1 MNLMCI
7 SGVLRSIYRNH
18 GIHGRH
24 GIGNEKRPC
33 KMSPNRRILLNIV
46 ATYGRSLYALVCGLF
61 TARWVLA
68 ALGKQDF
75 GLYGVVGGM
84 TVFIAFLNN
93 LLSIATGRFYAFAE
107 GQALKSAEEGQEEAG
122 LEECRRWFSSAVLLH
137 TLIPVGLV
145 VVGYPLGLYAVE
157 HWLTIPADR
166 MSSCIWV
173 FRFVCIS
180 CFVGMVNVPFQA
192 MYTAKQY
199 IAELTVYGVA
209 ATTAN
214 VFFMY
219 FMVTHPGDW
228 LTKYALWMCLVAV
241 VPQLIICIRA
251 IKIFPECRFRLT
263 YALDW
268 SRAGRLA
275 AFASWQA
282 FGGLGA
288 IFRGQG
294 IQILVNKYFGPAY
307 NASMS
312 IANQV
317 SAQSQT
323 LSGAMMGAFA
333 PAITT
338 ACGAGR
344 YDEMRALAYRTCK
357 FGILLS
363 LIFVLPL
370 ALELRTILDLWLV
383 NPPPYTAELC
393 WCILLMA
400 IIDKSAAG
408 HMLAV
413 AAKGKIAAYQ
423 TFLGGSLI
431 LTLPLAWIFVVRDLG
446 FVSVGWAMVVT
457 MAMCAWGRVWF
468 ARRLVGMGARCWLFK
483 IMVPI
488 TIVAIVAGGFGY
500 ISRFA
505 MKPSLPRIGLTTL
518 ICELVFLP
526 LAWFIRLDSAERAYI
541 TLRLKRLVNP

>member
-1 MNLMCI
+1 M
-7 SGVLRSIYRNH
+7 
-18 GIHGRH
+18 
-24 GIGNEKRPC
+24 
-33 KMSPNRRILLNIV
+33 
-46 ATYGRSLYALVCGLF
+46 
-61 TARWVLA
+61 LA
-68 ALGKQDF
+68 ALGKTDF

-84 TVFIAFLNN
+84 TVFITFLNG

-107 GQALKSAEEGQEEAG
+107 GQAQKSASEGHAEAG
-122 LEECRRWFSSAVLLH
+122 LEECRKWFSTAVLLH
-137 TLIPVGLV
+137 TVVPFILIIL
-145 VVGYPLGLYAVE
+145 GYPLGMYAVE
-157 HWLTIPADR
+157 NWLTIPLDR
-166 MSSCIWV
+166 LDACRWV

-180 CFVGMVNVPFQA
+180 CFVGMINVPFQA

-199 IAELTVYGVA
+199 IAELTIYGIA

-228 LTKYALWMCLVAV
+228 LARYALWMCLVSV
-241 VPQLIICIRA
+241 VPQMIICLRA
-251 IKIFPECRFRLT
+251 TKVFPECQFRLS
-263 YALDW
+263 YAW
-268 SRAGRLA
+268 NKGRVSELSSF
-275 AFASWQA
+275 AFWQA

-317 SAQSQT
+317 AAQSQT
-323 LSGAMMGAFA
+323 LSGAMQGAFA

-338 ACGAGR
+338 ACGPGR

-357 FGILLS
+357 FGMLLA

-370 ALELRTILDLWLV
+370 ALELRTILNLWLV
-383 NPPPYTAELC
+383 DPPPYTAELC
-393 WCILLMA
+393 WCILLMS
-400 IIDKSAAG
+400 IVDKSASG

-431 LTLPLAWIFVVRDLG
+431 LTLPLAWFMVAKGFG
-446 FVSVGWAMVVT
+446 FVSIGWAMVLT
-457 MAMCAWGRVWF
+457 MMMCSWGRVWF
-468 ARRLVGMGARCWLFK
+468 ARKLVGMSARYWMFK
-483 IMVPI
+483 IMLPAGIVVGVVGAAGYLPHFVLTSGLLRI
-488 TIVAIVAGGFGY
+488 FVTTIVCEA
-500 ISRFA
+500 
-505 MKPSLPRIGLTTL
+505 LL
-518 ICELVFLP
+518 IP
-526 LAWFIRLDSAERAYI
+526 LAWFVLLDSSERLYLTNRIARF
-541 TLRLKRLVNP
+541 LHK

>member
-1 MNLMCI
+1 M
-7 SGVLRSIYRNH
+7 
-18 GIHGRH
+18 
-24 GIGNEKRPC
+24 
-33 KMSPNRRILLNIV
+33 
-46 ATYGRSLYALVCGLF
+46 
-61 TARWVLA
+61 LA

-107 GQALKSAEEGQEEAG
+107 GQALKSAEEGQSKAG
-122 LEECRRWFSSAVLLH
+122 LEECRRWFSTAALLH
-137 TLIPVGLV
+137 TLIPVVLV
-145 VVGYPLGLYAVE
+145 AVGYPLGLYAVE

-166 MSSCIWV
+166 INVCVWV

-214 VFFMY
+214 MFFMY

-228 LTKYALWMCLVAV
+228 LAKYALWMCLVAV

-251 IKIFPECRFRLT
+251 LKIFPECRFRLM
-263 YALDW
+263 YALDRR
-268 SRAGRLA
+268 RAGQLA

-317 SAQSQT
+317 SSQSQT

-344 YDEMRALAYRTCK
+344 YEEMRALAYRTCK
-357 FGILLS
+357 FGILLA

-370 ALELRTILDLWLV
+370 ALELRTILKLWLV
-383 NPPPYTAELC
+383 DPPPYTAELC

-423 TFLGGSLI
+423 IFLGGSLI
-431 LTLPLAWIFVVRDLG
+431 ITLPLAWIFVVRDWG
-446 FVSVGWAMVVT
+446 FSSIGWAMVIT
-457 MAMCAWGRVWF
+457 MFMCSWGRVWF
-468 ARRLVGMGARCWLFK
+468 ARRLAGMSARYWAFK
-483 IMVPI
+483 IMLPTVC
-488 TIVAIVAGGFGY
+488 VAVATVAAGF
-500 ISRFA
+500 SARFLMA
-505 MKPSLPRIGLTTL
+505 SGMLRIGITTL
-518 ICELVFLP
+518 VCESVLLP
-526 LAWFIRLDSAERAYI
+526 MAWYLLLDSGERQYVSSK
-541 TLRLKRLVNP
+541 LKCLFG

>member
-1 MNLMCI
+1 
-7 SGVLRSIYRNH
+7 
-18 GIHGRH
+18 
-24 GIGNEKRPC
+24 
-33 KMSPNRRILLNIV
+33 MSPNRRIILNIV

-107 GQALKSAEEGQEEAG
+107 GQALKSAEEGQVKAG
-122 LEECRRWFSSAVLLH
+122 LEECRRWFSTAVLLH

-145 VVGYPLGLYAVE
+145 AVGYPLGLYAVE

-166 MSSCIWV
+166 MDACLWV

-199 IAELTVYGVA
+199 IAELTIYGVV

-294 IQILVNKYFGPAY
+294 IQILVNKYFGPDY
-307 NASMS
+307 NASIS

-317 SAQSQT
+317 SSQSQT

-338 ACGAGR
+338 ACGAGK

-357 FGILLS
+357 FGMLLA
-363 LIFVLPL
+363 LVFVLPL
-370 ALELRTILDLWLV
+370 ALELRSILNLWLV
-383 NPPPYTAELC
+383 DPPPFTAELC

-413 AAKGKIAAYQ
+413 AASGKIAVYQ

-431 LTLPLAWIFVVRDLG
+431 LTLPLAWFFVVRDWG
-446 FVSVGWAMVVT
+446 FVSIGWAMVTT

-468 ARRLVGMGARCWLFK
+468 ARKLVGMSVRYWMFK
-483 IMVPI
+483 IMLPVSL
-488 TIVAIVAGGFGY
+488 VVGVVGLVGY
-500 ISRFA
+500 LPHFVLVSG
-505 MKPSLPRIGLTTL
+505 LPRIFATTIVCEVLLLPIAWLVLLDASERLFLSSRIYGLL
-518 ICELVFLP
+518 H
-526 LAWFIRLDSAERAYI
+526 
-541 TLRLKRLVNP
+541 K

>member
-1 MNLMCI
+1 MNI
-7 SGVLRSIYRNH
+7 I
-18 GIHGRH
+18 
-24 GIGNEKRPC
+24 
-33 KMSPNRRILLNIV
+33 

-61 TARWVLA
+61 ISRWVLA
-68 ALGKQDF
+68 ALGKTDF

-84 TVFIAFLNN
+84 TVFITFLNG

-107 GQALKSAEEGQEEAG
+107 GQALKSASEGHAEAG
-122 LEECRRWFSSAVLLH
+122 LEECRKWFSTAVLLH
-137 TLIPVGLV
+137 TVVPFILIIL
-145 VVGYPLGLYAVE
+145 GYPLGMYAVE
-157 HWLTIPADR
+157 NWLTIPLDR
-166 MSSCIWV
+166 LDACRWV

-180 CFVGMVNVPFQA
+180 CFVGMINVPFQA

-199 IAELTVYGVA
+199 IAELTIYGIA

-228 LTKYALWMCLVAV
+228 LARYALWMCLVSV
-241 VPQLIICIRA
+241 VPQMIICLRA
-251 IKIFPECRFRLT
+251 TKVFPECQFRLS
-263 YALDW
+263 YAW
-268 SRAGRLA
+268 NKGRVSELSSF
-275 AFASWQA
+275 AFWQA

-317 SAQSQT
+317 AAQSQT
-323 LSGAMMGAFA
+323 LSGAMQGAFA

-357 FGILLS
+357 FGMLLA

-370 ALELRTILDLWLV
+370 ALELRTILNLWLV
-383 NPPPYTAELC
+383 DPPPYTAELC
-393 WCILLMA
+393 WCILLMS
-400 IIDKSAAG
+400 IVDKSASG

-423 TFLGGSLI
+423 TFLGSSLI
-431 LTLPLAWIFVVRDLG
+431 LTLPLAWVMVAKGIG
-446 FVSVGWAMVVT
+446 FVSIGWAMVLT
-457 MAMCAWGRVWF
+457 MMICSWGRVWF
-468 ARRLVGMGARCWLFK
+468 ARKLVGMSARYWMFK
-483 IMVPI
+483 IMLPVG
-488 TIVAIVAGGFGY
+488 IVVGVVAAAGY
-500 ISRFA
+500 LPHLVLTSG
-505 MKPSLPRIGLTTL
+505 LPRIFVTT
-518 ICELVFLP
+518 IVCEVLLLP
-526 LAWFIRLDSAERAYI
+526 LAWFVLLDSSERLYLTNRIARF
-541 TLRLKRLVNP
+541 LHK

>member
-1 MNLMCI
+1 MTAN
-7 SGVLRSIYRNH
+7 
-18 GIHGRH
+18 
-24 GIGNEKRPC
+24 KR
-33 KMSPNRRILLNIV
+33 IFLNVI

-61 TARWVLA
+61 ISRWVLA
-68 ALGKQDF
+68 ALGKTDF

-84 TVFIAFLNN
+84 TVFITFLNG

-107 GQALKSAEEGQEEAG
+107 GQALKSDSEGHAEAG
-122 LEECRRWFSSAVLLH
+122 LEECRKWFSTAVLLH
-137 TLIPVGLV
+137 TVVPFILIIL
-145 VVGYPLGLYAVE
+145 GYPLGMYAVE
-157 HWLTIPADR
+157 NWLTIPLDR
-166 MSSCIWV
+166 LDACRWV

-180 CFVGMVNVPFQA
+180 CFVGMINVPFQA

-199 IAELTVYGVA
+199 IAELTIYGIA

-228 LTKYALWMCLVAV
+228 LARYALWMCLVSV
-241 VPQLIICIRA
+241 VPQMIICLRA
-251 IKIFPECRFRLT
+251 TKVFPECQFRLS
-263 YALDW
+263 YAW
-268 SRAGRLA
+268 NKGRVSELSSF
-275 AFASWQA
+275 AFWQA

-323 LSGAMMGAFA
+323 LSGAMQGAFA

-357 FGILLS
+357 FGMLLA
-363 LIFVLPL
+363 LVFVLPL
-370 ALELRTILDLWLV
+370 ALELREVLNLWLID
-383 NPPPYTAELC
+383 PPPYTAELC
-393 WCILLMA
+393 WCILLMS
-400 IIDKSAAG
+400 IVDKSASG

-423 TFLGGSLI
+423 TFLGSSLI
-431 LTLPLAWIFVVRDLG
+431 LTLPLAWVMVAKGIG
-446 FVSVGWAMVVT
+446 FVSIGWAMVLT
-457 MAMCAWGRVWF
+457 MMICSWGRVWF
-468 ARRLVGMGARCWLFK
+468 ARKLVGMSARYWMFK
-483 IMVPI
+483 IMLPVG
-488 TIVAIVAGGFGY
+488 IVVGVVAAAGY
-500 ISRFA
+500 LPHLVLTSG
-505 MKPSLPRIGLTTL
+505 LPRIFVTT
-518 ICELVFLP
+518 IVCEVLLLP
-526 LAWFIRLDSAERAYI
+526 LAWFVLLDSSERLYLTNRIARF
-541 TLRLKRLVNP
+541 LHK

>member
-1 MNLMCI
+1 MT
-7 SGVLRSIYRNH
+7 
-18 GIHGRH
+18 
-24 GIGNEKRPC
+24 K
-33 KMSPNRRILLNIV
+33 NRRIFLNII

-61 TARWVLA
+61 ISRWVLA
-68 ALGKQDF
+68 ALGKTDF

-84 TVFIAFLNN
+84 TVFITFLNM
-93 LLSIATGRFYAFAE
+93 LLSVATGRFYAYAVGQAQKCAAE
-107 GQALKSAEEGQEEAG
+107 GQVGVG
-122 LEECRRWFSSAVLLH
+122 LEECRKWFSTAVMLH
-137 TLIPVGLV
+137 TIVPLVLIVA
-145 VVGYPLGLYAVE
+145 GYPLGLYAVE
-157 HWLTIPADR
+157 HWLMIPLDR
-166 MSSCIWV
+166 LEACQWV

-199 IAELTVYGVA
+199 IAELTIYGVA

-228 LTKYALWMCLVAV
+228 LAKYALWMCLVSV
-241 VPQLIICIRA
+241 VPQVIICLRA
-251 IKIFPECRFRLT
+251 LKVFPECRFRFS
-263 YALDW
+263 YAW
-268 SRAGRLA
+268 NKGRVLELSSF
-275 AFASWQA
+275 AFWQV
-282 FGGLGA
+282 FGGLGV
-288 IFRGQG
+288 ILRGQG
-294 IQILVNKYFGPAY
+294 IQILVNKYFGPDY

-323 LSGAMMGAFA
+323 LSSAMQGAFA

-338 ACGAGR
+338 AYGAGR
-344 YDEMRALAYRTCK
+344 SDEMRALAYRTCK
-357 FGILLS
+357 FGMLLA

-370 ALELRTILDLWLV
+370 ALELRTVLNIWLV
-383 NPPPYTAELC
+383 DPPPYTAELC

-431 LTLPLAWIFVVRDLG
+431 LTLPLAWFMVAKG
-446 FVSVGWAMVVT
+446 FGIVSIGWAMVLT
-457 MAMCAWGRVWF
+457 MMMCSWGRVWF
-468 ARRLVGMGARCWLFK
+468 ARKLVGMSARYWMFK
-483 IMVPI
+483 IMLPVGIVVGVVGMAGYLPHFVLASGLPRVFVT
-488 TIVAIVAGGFGY
+488 TIV
-500 ISRFA
+500 
-505 MKPSLPRIGLTTL
+505 
-518 ICELVFLP
+518 CEVLLFP
-526 LAWFIRLDSAERAYI
+526 LAWFVLLDASERLYLTNRI
-541 TLRLKRLVNP
+541 GRLLHK

>member
-1 MNLMCI
+1 
-7 SGVLRSIYRNH
+7 
-18 GIHGRH
+18 
-24 GIGNEKRPC
+24 
-33 KMSPNRRILLNIV
+33 MSPNRRIFLNIA

-61 TARWVLA
+61 ISRWVLA
-68 ALGKQDF
+68 ALGKTDF

-84 TVFIAFLNN
+84 TVFITFLNG

-107 GQALKSAEEGQEEAG
+107 GQALKSASEGHAEAG
-122 LEECRRWFSSAVLLH
+122 LDECRKWFSTAVLVH
-137 TLIPVGLV
+137 TVVPFILIIL
-145 VVGYPLGLYAVE
+145 GYPLGMYAVE
-157 HWLTIPADR
+157 NWLTIPLDR
-166 MSSCIWV
+166 LDACRWV

-180 CFVGMVNVPFQA
+180 CFVGMINVPFQA

-199 IAELTVYGVA
+199 IAELTIYGIA

-228 LTKYALWMCLVAV
+228 LARYALWMCLVSV
-241 VPQLIICIRA
+241 VPQMIICLRA
-251 IKIFPECRFRLT
+251 TKVFPECQFRLS
-263 YALDW
+263 YAW
-268 SRAGRLA
+268 NKGRVSELSSF
-275 AFASWQA
+275 AFWQA

-317 SAQSQT
+317 AAQSQT
-323 LSGAMMGAFA
+323 LSGAMQGAFA

-357 FGILLS
+357 FGMLLA

-370 ALELRTILDLWLV
+370 ALELRTVLNLWLV
-383 NPPPYTAELC
+383 DPPPYTAELC
-393 WCILLMA
+393 WCILLMD
-400 IIDKSAAG
+400 IIDKSASG

-431 LTLPLAWIFVVRDLG
+431 LTLPLAWFLVAKGFG
-446 FVSVGWAMVVT
+446 FVSIGWAMVLT
-457 MAMCAWGRVWF
+457 MMMCSWGRVWF
-468 ARRLVGMGARCWLFK
+468 ARKLVGMSARYWLFK
-483 IMVPI
+483 IMLPVGF
-488 TIVAIVAGGFGY
+488 VVGVVGAAGYLPHFVLTSG
-500 ISRFA
+500 
-505 MKPSLPRIGLTTL
+505 LPRIFVTT
-518 ICELVFLP
+518 IVCEVLLLP
-526 LAWFIRLDSAERAYI
+526 LAWFVLLDSSERLYLTNRIARF
-541 TLRLKRLVNP
+541 LHK

>member
-1 MNLMCI
+1 MYI
-7 SGVLRSIYRNH
+7 SGVLKSIFRNH

-84 TVFIAFLNN
+84 TVFISFLNT
-93 LLSIATGRFYAFAE
+93 LLSVATGRFYAFAE
-107 GQALKSAEEGQEEAG
+107 GQAQKAAENRDAQTG
-122 LEECRRWFSSAVLLH
+122 LEECRKWFSTAVFLH
-137 TLIPVGLV
+137 TTVSVALV
-145 VVGYPLGLYAVE
+145 IVGYPLGLYAVE
-157 HWLTIPADR
+157 HWLTIPPER
-166 MSSCIWV
+166 MDACVWV

-199 IAELTVYGVA
+199 IAELTIYGVA

-219 FMVTHPGDW
+219 FMVTHPSDW
-228 LTKYALWMCLVAV
+228 LAKYALWMCLVSI
-241 VPQLIICIRA
+241 VPQILICLRA
-251 IKIFPECRFRLT
+251 LKVFPECRFVVQ
-263 YALDW
+263 YAW
-268 SRAGRLA
+268 KRSRVVQLSSF
-275 AFASWQA
+275 AFWQA

-294 IQILVNKYFGPAY
+294 IQILVNKYFGPSY

-323 LSGAMMGAFA
+323 LSGAMLGAFA

-338 ACGAGR
+338 ACGAGK
-344 YDEMRALAYRTCK
+344 YEEMRTLAYRTCK
-357 FGILLS
+357 FGMLLA
-363 LIFVLPL
+363 LVFVLPL
-370 ALELRTILDLWLV
+370 VLELRTILDLWLV
-383 NPPPYTAELC
+383 DPPPYTAELC

-400 IIDKSAAG
+400 VIDKSTAG
-408 HMLAV
+408 QMLAV

-431 LTLPLAWIFVVRDLG
+431 LTLPLAWFMVAKGCG
-446 FVSVGWAMVVT
+446 FVAIGWAMVLT
-457 MAMCAWGRVWF
+457 MMMCSWGRVWF
-468 ARRLVGMGARCWLFK
+468 ARRLVGMSARYWLFR
-483 IMVPI
+483 IMIPAA
-488 TIVAIVAGGFGY
+488 IVSLVAGGCGY
-500 ISRFA
+500 LARFA
-505 MKPSLPRIGLTTL
+505 MNLNLPRIGLTTL
-518 ICELVFLP
+518 LCELAFLP
-526 LAWFIRLDSAERAYI
+526 LTWFLLLDCMERDYI
-541 TLRLKRLVNP
+541 SLRVKRFVESFIK

>member
-1 MNLMCI
+1 
-7 SGVLRSIYRNH
+7 
-18 GIHGRH
+18 
-24 GIGNEKRPC
+24 
-33 KMSPNRRILLNIV
+33 MSPNRRIFVNIV

-61 TARWVLA
+61 ISRWVLA
-68 ALGKQDF
+68 ALGKTDF

-84 TVFIAFLNN
+84 TVFITFLNG
-93 LLSIATGRFYAFAE
+93 LLSIATGRFYAYAE
-107 GQALKSAEEGQEEAG
+107 GQAQKYAAEGQVEAG
-122 LEECRRWFSSAVLLH
+122 LEECRKWFSTAVMLH
-137 TLIPVGLV
+137 TVVPVILIM
-145 VVGYPLGLYAVE
+145 VGYPLGMYAVE
-157 HWLTIPADR
+157 NWLTIPSERLDACR
-166 MSSCIWV
+166 WV

-180 CFVGMVNVPFQA
+180 CFVGMINVPFQA

-199 IAELTVYGVA
+199 IAELTIYGVA

-228 LTKYALWMCLVAV
+228 LAKYALWMCLVSV
-241 VPQLIICIRA
+241 VPQVIICLRA
-251 IKIFPECRFRLT
+251 IKVFPECRFQML
-263 YALDW
+263 YAWNRD
-268 SRAGRLA
+268 RMFKLA
-275 AFASWQA
+275 SFAFWQS
-282 FGGLGA
+282 FGGLGG
-288 IFRGQG
+288 ILRGQG
-294 IQILVNKYFGPAY
+294 IQILVNKYFGPSY

-317 SAQSQT
+317 SAHSQT

-344 YDEMRALAYRTCK
+344 YEEMRALAYRTCK
-357 FGILLS
+357 FGMLLA

-370 ALELRTILDLWLV
+370 ALELRTVLNLWLV

-393 WCILLMA
+393 WCILLMT

-413 AAKGKIAAYQ
+413 AAKGKIAVYQ

-431 LTLPLAWIFVVRDLG
+431 LTLPLAWYMVAKGSG

-457 MAMCAWGRVWF
+457 MAMCSWGRVWF
-468 ARRLVGMGARCWLFK
+468 ARKLVGMSARYWLIR
-483 IMVPI
+483 IMSPVCLMTSSI
-488 TIVAIVAGGFGY
+488 
-500 ISRFA
+500 
-505 MKPSLPRIGLTTL
+505 LLIGRLIHTL
-518 ICELVFLP
+518 ISPILLRFTMTVVSCEIILFVVSWFVILDCSERSFLVSR
-526 LAWFIRLDSAERAYI
+526 IRRLCARAI
-541 TLRLKRLVNP
+541 NK

>member
-1 MNLMCI
+1 M
-7 SGVLRSIYRNH
+7 
-18 GIHGRH
+18 
-24 GIGNEKRPC
+24 
-33 KMSPNRRILLNIV
+33 
-46 ATYGRSLYALVCGLF
+46 
-61 TARWVLA
+61 LA
-68 ALGKQDF
+68 ALGKTDF

-84 TVFIAFLNN
+84 TVFIAFLNT
-93 LLSIATGRFYAFAE
+93 LLSIATGRFYAYAE
-107 GQALKSAEEGQEEAG
+107 GQAQKSAAEGQAEAG
-122 LEECRRWFSSAVLLH
+122 LEECRKWFSTAVMLH
-137 TLIPVGLV
+137 TVVPVVLV
-145 VVGYPLGLYAVE
+145 VIGYPLGMYAVE
-157 HWLTIPADR
+157 NWLTIPPERLDACR
-166 MSSCIWV
+166 WV
-173 FRFVCIS
+173 FRFMCVS
-180 CFVGMVNVPFQA
+180 CFVGMINVPFQA

-199 IAELTVYGVA
+199 IAELTIYGVA

-214 VFFMY
+214 VFFMF

-228 LTKYALWMCLVAV
+228 LAKYAFWMCLVSV
-241 VPQLIICIRA
+241 VPQVIICLRA
-251 IKIFPECRFRLT
+251 IKVFPECRFQML
-263 YALDW
+263 YAW
-268 SRAGRLA
+268 NRERVFKLA
-275 AFASWQA
+275 SFAFWQT
-282 FGGLGA
+282 FGGLGV

-294 IQILVNKYFGPAY
+294 VQILVNKYFGPAY

-323 LSGAMMGAFA
+323 LSGAMQGAFA

-357 FGILLS
+357 FGMLLA

-370 ALELRTILDLWLV
+370 ALELRTVLNLWLV
-383 NPPPYTAELC
+383 DPPPYTAELC

-413 AAKGKIAAYQ
+413 AAKGKIAVYQ

-431 LTLPLAWIFVVRDLG
+431 LTLPLAWYMVVRGWG

-468 ARRLVGMGARCWLFK
+468 ARKLVGMSARYWLFK
-483 IMVPI
+483 IMLPMGIVVGVIAGVVYLLHFMLMSGLPRVFAT
-488 TIVAIVAGGFGY
+488 TIVCEV
-500 ISRFA
+500 
-505 MKPSLPRIGLTTL
+505 LLLT
-518 ICELVFLP
+518 F
-526 LAWFIRLDSAERAYI
+526 AWFVLLDTSERLYLSSRI
-541 TLRLKRLVNP
+541 HGFLHR

>member
-1 MNLMCI
+1 
-7 SGVLRSIYRNH
+7 
-18 GIHGRH
+18 
-24 GIGNEKRPC
+24 
-33 KMSPNRRILLNIV
+33 MSPNRRILLNIV
-46 ATYGRSLYALVCGLF
+46 ATYGRSLYSLVCGLF

-107 GQALKSAEEGQEEAG
+107 GQALKSAEEGQSEAG
-122 LEECRRWFSSAVLLH
+122 LEECRRWFSTAVLLH

-145 VVGYPLGLYAVE
+145 AVGYPLGLYAVE

-166 MSSCIWV
+166 MNACLWV

-180 CFVGMVNVPFQA
+180 CFVGMINVPFQA

-219 FMVTHPGDW
+219 FMVMHPGDW
-228 LTKYALWMCLVAV
+228 LAKYALWMCLVAV

-251 IKIFPECRFRLT
+251 IKMFPECRFSLI
-263 YALDW
+263 YALDRG
-268 SRAGRLA
+268 RAGQLA
-275 AFASWQA
+275 AFAFWQA

-294 IQILVNKYFGPAY
+294 IQILVNKYFGPDY

-317 SAQSQT
+317 SSQSQT

-338 ACGAGR
+338 ACGAGK
-344 YDEMRALAYRTCK
+344 YKEMQTLSYRTCK
-357 FGILLS
+357 FGMLLA
-363 LIFVLPL
+363 LVFVLPL
-370 ALELRTILDLWLV
+370 ALELRTILNLWLV
-383 NPPPYTAELC
+383 DPPPYVAELC

-413 AAKGKIAAYQ
+413 AASGKIAAYQ

-431 LTLPLAWIFVVRDLG
+431 LTLPLAWFLVARDRG
-446 FVSVGWAMVVT
+446 FVSIGWAMVAT

-468 ARRLVGMGARCWLFK
+468 ARKLVGMSARYWVFR
-483 IMVPI
+483 IMFPI
-488 TIVAIVAGGFGY
+488 VCVASVAVLGGFAA
-500 ISRFA
+500 RFVMSSGIA
-505 MKPSLPRIGLTTL
+505 RIGLTTV
-518 ICELVFLP
+518 ICESLLLPMTWYLLLDAVERQYVANKLKKLILV
-526 LAWFIRLDSAERAYI
+526 
-541 TLRLKRLVNP
+541 KK